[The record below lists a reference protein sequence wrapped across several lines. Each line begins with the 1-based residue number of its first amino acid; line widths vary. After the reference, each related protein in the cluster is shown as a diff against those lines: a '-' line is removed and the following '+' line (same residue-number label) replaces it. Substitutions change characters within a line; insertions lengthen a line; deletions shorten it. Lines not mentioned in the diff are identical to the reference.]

1 MDAKKTGTYLAE
13 LRRTRG
19 MTQQEAA
26 DRLGV
31 SNKTVSK
38 WENGAG
44 LPDITVLPAL
54 AELYGVTAD
63 DILEG
68 ETLRGRPAEGSGEVR
83 DRLLRLHLRTRF
95 DLCLIG
101 SLALGALAWFQVAY
115 VSPAAWPLSVGLLWA
130 GYVLAAHPARYGDV
144 ALDTRTWEHLF
155 RKLLAASAVQWW
167 ALLRLVRLGE
177 LAFDD
182 VNMRVYYPM
191 DAWKPLIFAVG
202 LAGLCAVLERALRR
216 RAGEDASLLWMPERL
231 RPALGRG
238 RGFLRRAR
246 RIWLAWLMWA
256 VILAGLWLLADGLL
270 ERALAPWIADYGE
283 ELVRGGFP
291 ESWTILRERLE
302 ADVAPWL
309 RLRQGVLAAG
319 AVSGAG
325 VLLWTLTQRKKRCP
339 PLAEDGE
346 T

>member
-1 MDAKKTGTYLAE
+1 MDTKKTGAYLAA
-13 LRRTRG
+13 LRKARG

-26 DRLGV
+26 DQLGV

-63 DILEG
+63 DILAG

-101 SLALGALAWFQVAY
+101 SLALVALAWFRVAY

-167 ALLRLVRLGE
+167 ALLRLLRLGE
-177 LAFDD
+177 LAFGKFRYS
-182 VNMRVYYPM
+182 RVY
-191 DAWKPLIFAVG
+191 
-202 LAGLCAVLERALRR
+202 LR
-216 RAGEDASLLWMPERL
+216 
-231 RPALGRG
+231 
-238 RGFLRRAR
+238 
-246 RIWLAWLMWA
+246 
-256 VILAGLWLLADGLL
+256 
-270 ERALAPWIADYGE
+270 
-283 ELVRGGFP
+283 
-291 ESWTILRERLE
+291 
-302 ADVAPWL
+302 
-309 RLRQGVLAAG
+309 
-319 AVSGAG
+319 
-325 VLLWTLTQRKKRCP
+325 
-339 PLAEDGE
+339 
-346 T
+346 